1 MTDQIVRIK
10 LNLPMGMGS
19 VNCYL
24 VRVEGGFILID
35 TGTSTKRRE
44 LVRQVEDAGC
54 KPGMLNLIL
63 LTHGD
68 FDHSGNA
75 AYLKSLYRAKIA
87 MHQADAGM
95 GEHGDMFENR
105 KKPNAL
111 IRAMVPLFTGFGK
124 KERFGTDTFLGDDQG
139 LTEYGWDARVL
150 SLPGHSR
157 GSIGVLTA
165 SGDLFC
171 GDLFDNTKTP
181 ALNSIMD
188 DVDSARASMAR
199 LNTLGIKTVYPGHGD
214 PFAYNLFL

>member
-1 MTDQIVRIK
+1 MTDQNIQIK
-10 LNLPMGMGS
+10 LNLPMGIGS

-24 VRVEGGFILID
+24 IRVDGGFILID
-35 TGTSTKRRE
+35 TGTSSNRRE
-44 LVRQVEDAGC
+44 LIRQMEDAGC
-54 KPGMLNLIL
+54 KPGMLKLIL

-75 AYLKSLYRAKIA
+75 AYLRSMFKAKIA

-111 IRAMVPLFTGFGK
+111 IRALVPLFTGFGK
-124 KERFGTDTFLGDDQG
+124 KERFKADLFLEDDQS
-139 LTEYGWDARVL
+139 LAEYGWDARVF

-188 DVDSARASMAR
+188 DLSTARESMGR
-199 LNTLGIKTVYPGHGD
+199 LNNLGINTVYPGHGD
-214 PFAYNLFL
+214 QFAHKVLL

>member
-1 MTDQIVRIK
+1 MTDQITRIQ

-24 VRVEGGFILID
+24 IRVESGFILID
-35 TGTSTKRRE
+35 TGVSFKRHE
-44 LVRQVEDAGC
+44 LVRQMENAEC
-54 KPGMLNLIL
+54 KPGILKLIL

-68 FDHSGNA
+68 FDHTGNA
-75 AYLKSLYRAKIA
+75 AYLRSMYRAKIA

-105 KKPNAL
+105 KQPNAV

-124 KERFGTDTFLGDDQG
+124 KERFRADIFLEDDQS
-139 LTEYGWDARVL
+139 LMEYGWDARVL

-157 GSIGVLTA
+157 GSIGVLTT

-188 DVDSARASMAR
+188 DLSTARASMGR
-199 LNTLGIKTVYPGHGD
+199 LNNLGINTVYPGHGD
-214 PFAYNLFL
+214 PFAYNVLH

>member
-1 MTDQIVRIK
+1 MTEQIIQIK
-10 LNLPMGMGS
+10 LNLLLEMGS

-24 VRVEGGFILID
+24 IRVESGFILID
-35 TGTSTKRRE
+35 TGTSNSRRE
-44 LVRQVEDAGC
+44 LIRQMEDAGC
-54 KPGMLNLIL
+54 KPGMLKLIL

-68 FDHSGNA
+68 FDHTGNA
-75 AYLKSLYRAKIA
+75 AYLRSIYKTMIA

-105 KKPNAL
+105 KKPNML

-124 KERFGTDTFLGDDQG
+124 KEQFRADVFLGDDQS

-157 GSIGVLTA
+157 GSIGVLTT

-188 DVDSARASMAR
+188 DLSAARASMDM
-199 LNTLGIKTVYPGHGD
+199 LNTMGINTVYPGHGD
-214 PFAYNLFL
+214 PFMYNVLL